1 MVGQELAFG
10 GRRFCRPFLTLK
22 LLELENGDISDSRH
36 QPESTPDV
44 LKQKLEANQR
54 KLESIS
60 AEIAQKNASLAKL
73 KMEIDELNK
82 LYPGSG

>member
-1 MVGQELAFG
+1 MAGRELAFG
-10 GRRFCRPFLTLK
+10 GRCFCMPFLTLK
-22 LLELENGDISDSRH
+22 LLELENRDISGGRH
-36 QPESTPDV
+36 QPESTPEV
-44 LKQKLEANQR
+44 LKQKLEANRR

-82 LYPGSG
+82 LYPGSR